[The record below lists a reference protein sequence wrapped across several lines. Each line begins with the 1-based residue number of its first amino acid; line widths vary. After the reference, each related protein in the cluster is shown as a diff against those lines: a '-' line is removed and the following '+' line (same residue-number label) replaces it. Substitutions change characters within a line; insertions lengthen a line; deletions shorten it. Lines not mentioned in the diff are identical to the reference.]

1 MTDDLPARPRM
12 TLLMRL
18 LQQHYAQLVDAALRG
33 AGFGDIRQGNAKVFP
48 FVPPEGISVGEIA
61 VLAGVRKQTMA
72 EAVDQLVRAGY
83 LERRP
88 NPHDARSRLI
98 FLTERGKAAR
108 PIAVTA
114 GDRVEEHWARL
125 TSPEEIES
133 LRSRLLHLVQQI
145 KQAHPDL

>member
-1 MTDDLPARPRM
+1 M

-108 PIAVTA
+108 PTAVTA
-114 GDRVEEHWARL
+114 GDRVEEHWAEL

>member
-1 MTDDLPARPRM
+1 M

-18 LQQHYAQLVDAALRG
+18 LQQHYAHLVDAALRD
-33 AGFGDIRQGNAKVFP
+33 AGFGDIRPGNAKVFP
-48 FVPPEGISVGEIA
+48 FVPEEGISIGEIA
-61 VLAGVRKQTMA
+61 ELAGVRKQTMA

-98 FLTERGKAAR
+98 FLTGRGKAAR
-108 PIAVTA
+108 PIAATA
-114 GDRVEEHWARL
+114 GDRVEEHWAEL

-145 KQAHPDL
+145 KHAHPDL

>member
-1 MTDDLPARPRM
+1 M

-18 LQQHYAQLVDAALRG
+18 LQQHYAHIVDAALRE
-33 AGFGDIRQGNAKVFP
+33 AGFGDIRPGDAKVFP
-48 FVPPEGISVGEIA
+48 FVRPGGSPVGEIA
-61 VLAGVRKQTMA
+61 ALAGVRKQTMA
-72 EAVDQLVRAGY
+72 EAVDQLTRGGY

-88 NPHDARSRLI
+88 NPGDARSRLI

-114 GDRVEEHWARL
+114 GDRVEAHWAEL

-133 LRSRLLHLVQQI
+133 LRSRLLHLLQRI
-145 KQAHPDL
+145 KQEHPDL

>member
-1 MTDDLPARPRM
+1 M

-114 GDRVEEHWARL
+114 GDRVEEHWAEL

>member
-1 MTDDLPARPRM
+1 M

-114 GDRVEEHWARL
+114 GDRVEEHWAGL

>member
-1 MTDDLPARPRM
+1 M

-48 FVPPEGISVGEIA
+48 FVPEEGISVGEIA

-114 GDRVEEHWARL
+114 GDRVEEHWAEL

>member
-1 MTDDLPARPRM
+1 M

-48 FVPPEGISVGEIA
+48 FVPEEGISVGEIA

-98 FLTERGKAAR
+98 FLTDRGKAAR

-114 GDRVEEHWARL
+114 GDRVEEHWAEL

>member
-1 MTDDLPARPRM
+1 MIDDLPPRPRM

-18 LQQHYAQLVDAALRG
+18 IQQNYTHLVDAALRD
-33 AGFGDIRQGNAKVFP
+33 AGFGDIRPGNAKVFP

-88 NPHDARSRLI
+88 NPRDARSRLI

-108 PIAVTA
+108 PVAVTA
-114 GDRVEEHWARL
+114 GDRVEQHWAEL
-125 TSPEEIES
+125 TSPAEIES
-133 LRSRLLHLVQQI
+133 LRSRLRHLVQQI
-145 KQAHPDL
+145 KQEHPDL

>member
-1 MTDDLPARPRM
+1 M

-33 AGFGDIRQGNAKVFP
+33 ADFGDIRQGNAKVFP

-61 VLAGVRKQTMA
+61 VLAGVRKQTTA

-114 GDRVEEHWARL
+114 GDRVEEHWAEL

>member
-1 MTDDLPARPRM
+1 M

-18 LQQHYAQLVDAALRG
+18 LQQHYAHLVDAALHD
-33 AGFGDIRQGNAKVFP
+33 AGFGDIRQGNAKVLP
-48 FVPPEGISVGEIA
+48 FVPAAGISVGEIA

-72 EAVDQLVRAGY
+72 EAVNQLVRAGY
-83 LERRP
+83 LERRA

-114 GDRVEEHWARL
+114 GDRVEEHWAEL

>member
-1 MTDDLPARPRM
+1 M

-18 LQQHYAQLVDAALRG
+18 LQQHYAHLVDAALRD
-33 AGFGDIRQGNAKVFP
+33 AGFGDIRPGDAKVFP
-48 FVPPEGISVGEIA
+48 FVPPKGITVGQIA

-98 FLTERGKAAR
+98 FLTDRGKAAR
-108 PIAVTA
+108 PIAAAA
-114 GDRVEEHWARL
+114 GDRVEEHWAEL

>member
-1 MTDDLPARPRM
+1 M

-114 GDRVEEHWARL
+114 GDRVEEHWAEL

-133 LRSRLLHLVQQI
+133 LRSRLLHLVQRIQ
-145 KQAHPDL
+145 QAHPDL

>member
-1 MTDDLPARPRM
+1 M
-12 TLLMRL
+12 LMRL
-18 LQQHYAQLVDAALRG
+18 LQQHYTHLVDAALRD
-33 AGFGDIRQGNAKVFP
+33 AGFGDVRPGNAKVFP

-72 EAVDQLVRAGY
+72 EAVDQLARAGY

-88 NPHDARSRLI
+88 NPRDARSRLI

-114 GDRVEEHWARL
+114 GDSVEAHWADL

-133 LRSRLLHLVQQI
+133 LRSRLLHLVKQI
-145 KQAHPDL
+145 KQAHRDL

>member
-1 MTDDLPARPRM
+1 M

-18 LQQHYAQLVDAALRG
+18 LQQHYTHVVDAALRD
-33 AGFGDIRQGNAKVFP
+33 AGHGDIRPGNAKVFP
-48 FVPPEGISVGEIA
+48 FVPPDGISVGEIA

-88 NPHDARSRLI
+88 NPRDARSRLI
-98 FLTERGKAAR
+98 FLTERGNAAR
-108 PIAVTA
+108 PIAATA
-114 GDRVEEHWARL
+114 GDRVEERWAEL

-133 LRSRLLHLVQQI
+133 LRSRLVHLVQQI
-145 KQAHPDL
+145 KQEHPGL

>member
-1 MTDDLPARPRM
+1 M